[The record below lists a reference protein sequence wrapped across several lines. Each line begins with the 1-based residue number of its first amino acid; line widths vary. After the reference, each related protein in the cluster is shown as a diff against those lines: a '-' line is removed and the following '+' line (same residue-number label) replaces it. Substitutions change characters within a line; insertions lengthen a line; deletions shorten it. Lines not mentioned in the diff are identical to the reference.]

1 MSAELIKDK
10 AAVVVRTQPC
20 DTGRR
25 PDSHGEG
32 AMRIDDRR

>member
-1 MSAELIKDK
+1 MTATLVKDK
-10 AAVVVRTQPC
+10 AAVGVRTQPC

-32 AMRIDDRR
+32 AVRIDDRR

>member
-1 MSAELIKDK
+1 VSAELIKNK
-10 AAVVVRTQPC
+10 AAVGVRTQPG

-32 AMRIDDRR
+32 AVRIDDRR